1 MKEEK
6 RLLELE
12 LKRRE
17 LEHQRELELLEAAN
31 RLQQENFSKRI
42 HEITYNMNM
51 EQQRPFIEEQQ
62 FFLQA
67 QQRQNTYVNI
77 SIHFILTHVMPL
89 TSFYA
94 PWKHQKVWFS
104 DVFRGYR
111 KKPATWNG
119 LIQNTLNEIAFLA
132 VWSGCGGFLK
142 ANFTAKKVYLKNFL
156 KCS

>member
-51 EQQRPFIEEQQ
+51 EQQRQFIEEQQ

-94 PWKHQKVWFS
+94 P
-104 DVFRGYR
+104 
-111 KKPATWNG
+111 
-119 LIQNTLNEIAFLA
+119 
-132 VWSGCGGFLK
+132 
-142 ANFTAKKVYLKNFL
+142 
-156 KCS
+156 

>member
-1 MKEEK
+1 MKEEN

-51 EQQRPFIEEQQ
+51 EQQRPFIEQQQ

-67 QQRQNTYVNI
+67 QQRQNTCVNI
-77 SIHFILTHVMPL
+77 CVLFLLTHVMSL
-89 TSFYA
+89 AFFYD
-94 PWKHQKVWFS
+94 P
-104 DVFRGYR
+104 
-111 KKPATWNG
+111 
-119 LIQNTLNEIAFLA
+119 
-132 VWSGCGGFLK
+132 
-142 ANFTAKKVYLKNFL
+142 
-156 KCS
+156 

>member
-42 HEITYNMNM
+42 HGITYNMNM

-62 FFLQA
+62 FFLEA

-77 SIHFILTHVMPL
+77 SIYFILTHVMPV
-89 TSFYA
+89 TSSC
-94 PWKHQKVWFS
+94 PLKTPETL
-104 DVFRGYR
+104 VF
-111 KKPATWNG
+111 
-119 LIQNTLNEIAFLA
+119 
-132 VWSGCGGFLK
+132 
-142 ANFTAKKVYLKNFL
+142 
-156 KCS
+156 